1 MSKTPQE
8 ARARREQWHRLVDVI
23 LDSGQSDVIGCL
35 ITRLEMYVV
44 MCLGRPKLHKLLDAI
59 LDSDQSDVISAI
71 IANIEGYALICQ
83 GKQL

>member
-1 MSKTPQE
+1 
-8 ARARREQWHRLVDVI
+8 
-23 LDSGQSDVIGCL
+23 
-35 ITRLEMYVV
+35 MYVV
-44 MCLGRPKLHKLLDAI
+44 MCQGRPKLHKLLDAI